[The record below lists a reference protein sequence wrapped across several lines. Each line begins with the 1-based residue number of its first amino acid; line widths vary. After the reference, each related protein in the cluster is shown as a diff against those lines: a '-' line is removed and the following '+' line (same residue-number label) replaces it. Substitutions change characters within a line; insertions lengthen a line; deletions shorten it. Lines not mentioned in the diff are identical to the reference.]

1 MRRSIEAGPKTRGTT
16 PCKVGSRNNP
26 MHSSQGPRRVGCHL
40 NENSRT
46 SRPGCFL
53 HYASTCDQVEYLNS
67 GIAFSSSLVALKMA
81 WSGHQG
87 LGFEAAGA
95 VAAPVVVVE
104 FGRAPA
110 GAFDAPV

>member
-26 MHSSQGPRRVGCHL
+26 MQSSGGGGVACYL

-53 HYASTCDQVEYLNS
+53 LHASTRDQVEYLNS

-110 GAFDAPV
+110 GAFAAPV